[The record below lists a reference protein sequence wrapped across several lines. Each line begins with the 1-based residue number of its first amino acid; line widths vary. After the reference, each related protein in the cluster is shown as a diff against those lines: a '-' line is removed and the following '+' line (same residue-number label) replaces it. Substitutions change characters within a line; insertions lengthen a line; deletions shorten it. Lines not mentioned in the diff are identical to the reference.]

1 MAFSDPIKYFGNF
14 GHSANCYFML
24 YKQSIHHQFV
34 CLSGGEKKQ
43 AEGGGKGL
51 WQNKGKGKKLLLL
64 MYQLFEK
71 RRRKTFFPLLV
82 QCCKGC

>member
-34 CLSGGEKKQ
+34 CLSGGEKSKQ
-43 AEGGGKGL
+43 REEEKAFGKI
-51 WQNKGKGKKLLLL
+51 KEKGKKLLLL

-71 RRRKTFFPLLV
+71 RRRKLFFL
-82 QCCKGC
+82 C

>member
-34 CLSGGEKKQ
+34 CLSGGGKKQ

-51 WQNKGKGKKLLLL
+51 WQNKGKG
-64 MYQLFEK
+64 EK
-71 RRRKTFFPLLV
+71 TSSSNVSTF
-82 QCCKGC
+82 

>member
-34 CLSGGEKKQ
+34 CLSGGEKSKQ
-43 AEGGGKGL
+43 REE
-51 WQNKGKGKKLLLL
+51 KKA
-64 MYQLFEK
+64 MP
-71 RRRKTFFPLLV
+71 PLERPAGV
-82 QCCKGC
+82 AMAMEIV